1 MPFIPVIILFYCF
14 YFEEDF
20 VIDQE
25 KDQQVQQI
33 ESIIKNGISKQEQRL
48 KFLTPIINPEW
59 FLYNINVHNN
69 VKLATVAEG
78 ANPPYVE
85 RKTSLIIKGNQ
96 EYQVSYGEDKK
107 IQKNIKKEEIFS
119 LKEYS
124 FFIYSD
130 EKQIFPPNT
139 IMKIQHSPSLGTATL
154 KVSISL
160 LSQIIIY
167 FFSLIGWCG
176 LIILSKPIMQFIYFG
191 KKWLIKQ

>member
-1 MPFIPVIILFYCF
+1 MKKDLLIRSGVVLIMPFIPVIILFYCF

-85 RKTSLIIKGNQ
+85 RKTSLIIK
-96 EYQVSYGEDKK
+96 
-107 IQKNIKKEEIFS
+107 
-119 LKEYS
+119 
-124 FFIYSD
+124 
-130 EKQIFPPNT
+130 
-139 IMKIQHSPSLGTATL
+139 
-154 KVSISL
+154 
-160 LSQIIIY
+160 
-167 FFSLIGWCG
+167 
-176 LIILSKPIMQFIYFG
+176 
-191 KKWLIKQ
+191 